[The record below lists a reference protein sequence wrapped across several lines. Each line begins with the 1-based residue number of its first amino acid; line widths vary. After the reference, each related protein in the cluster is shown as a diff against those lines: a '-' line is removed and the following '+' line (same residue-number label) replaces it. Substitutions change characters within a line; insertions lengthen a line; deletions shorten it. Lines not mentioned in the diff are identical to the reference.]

1 MVGGGAALVALAV
14 AAGLVIADDGSAG
27 IAAPYGCGTG
37 GGAHGTAATSSA
49 PDRPA
54 PDGAADFDGDGRPD
68 LALGSMGDV
77 PGGYGGGVS
86 RSRTG
91 RGTGPRSPGVS
102 T

>member
-54 PDGAADFDGDGRPD
+54 PDRPAPDRPAPDRPAPDGAADFDGDGRPD

-77 PGGYGGGVS
+77 PGGYGGGSVE
-86 RSRTG
+86 
-91 RGTGPRSPGVS
+91 V
-102 T
+102 